1 MRGKA
6 SLNNY
11 EWAGKKRF
19 FDPLDDGRLLWL
31 VQRVQSINHKCI
43 NQAGRSAASELTASL
58 NNTDRKE
65 VKLHKVFQ
73 TSFYW
78 KVCVARERNAGQKSS
93 FSKSC
98 IIYIRIVIKEIN

>member
-1 MRGKA
+1 MGAKA

-58 NNTDRKE
+58 NNRNRKKVNCIKYFKHRFIGKFAWREKGMQDRKVHSAKAALYTLE
-65 VKLHKVFQ
+65 SL
-73 TSFYW
+73 
-78 KVCVARERNAGQKSS
+78 
-93 FSKSC
+93 
-98 IIYIRIVIKEIN
+98 